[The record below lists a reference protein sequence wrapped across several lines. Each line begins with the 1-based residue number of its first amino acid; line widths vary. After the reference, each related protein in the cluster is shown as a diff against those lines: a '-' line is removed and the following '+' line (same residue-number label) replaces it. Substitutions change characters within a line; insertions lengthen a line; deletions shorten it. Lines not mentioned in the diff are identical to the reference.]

1 MAVCA
6 GDAEIRHFPDTYN
19 PVRHIQLLHS
29 FSGVTS
35 LSFFFLTVD
44 ADKNRTREFMNKN
57 ERNKWR
63 KIFEVLFLGLA
74 LLQMTT
80 DN

>member
-57 ERNKWR
+57 ERNKW
-63 KIFEVLFLGLA
+63 
-74 LLQMTT
+74 
-80 DN
+80 